1 MTVRGGGDR
10 SLTTVIRSA
19 LMATAS
25 TLDQLTGWLI
35 SSETDTKENQPLDS
49 SINNN
54 TTTSEQSKIL
64 LTWCFD
70 FQPARSFNLSAEE
83 QVFQKG
89 RVGSEN
95 MRKR

>member
-1 MTVRGGGDR
+1 MTVKGGGDR

-35 SSETDTKENQPLDS
+35 SSETDTKENQSVDS
-49 SINNN
+49 FINNN
-54 TTTSEQSKIL
+54 KISKQSKIL
-64 LTWCFD
+64 LTWCLD

-83 QVFQKG
+83 KVFQKG
-89 RVGSEN
+89 RVGSKN
-95 MRKR
+95 MRKS